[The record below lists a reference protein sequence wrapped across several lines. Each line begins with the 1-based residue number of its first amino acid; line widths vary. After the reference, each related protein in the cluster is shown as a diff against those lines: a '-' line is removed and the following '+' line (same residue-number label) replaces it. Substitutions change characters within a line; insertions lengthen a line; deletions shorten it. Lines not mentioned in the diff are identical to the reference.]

1 MMVMPNQQVQPGT
14 STMLSTRGHDMLVNW
29 VTFTLDGQL
38 VLSGGEDRTVSG

>member
-1 MMVMPNQQVQPGT
+1 
-14 STMLSTRGHDMLVNW
+14 MLVNW